1 MVGVSMVDLCSFI
14 AGGIC
19 ETGVSST
26 TVGDLSICDIRVSS
40 MIYGDSESLL
50 VFIWLFCCFVS
61 IASVSDSICSVCCC
75 ISSSCLGRA
84 C

>member
-61 IASVSDSICSVCCC
+61 IASVSDSICSLCCC
-75 ISSSCLGRA
+75 ISSSSLGRA